1 MAEISYSNLLN
12 LVMAGQDLT
21 RTQAH
26 DAFGQIMDG
35 AWNEAQ
41 IAGLLVALAAKG
53 HAVDE
58 IAGAAQAMREHVT
71 PIDAGDLD
79 VIDTCGTGGTG
90 LSTVNVSTAAA
101 LAAAGAG
108 VPVAKH
114 GNKTNTRVSGSA
126 DVLVALGVN
135 IEAGPEVAA
144 RCLAEANIC
153 FCFAVRCHPAM
164 KYAVGVRKAL
174 AVRTIFNVLGPLTN
188 PAGARRQL
196 MGVFDPEATETLAN
210 VLGSLGAVRA
220 MVVHADDGL
229 DEISTTCATTIA
241 DLVEGK
247 VTTRRVEPGD
257 FGFGIAKMEDLLVE
271 SSRHSADII
280 GKVLSGAKGPARDI
294 VVLNAA
300 AAITVAD
307 RADDIGAAV
316 PLAENSIDSG
326 AAKAALEKLIEISNS

>member
-1 MAEISYSNLLN
+1 MAEMSYSNLLKQ
-12 LVMAGQDLT
+12 VMAREDLT
-21 RTQAH
+21 REQAH
-26 DAFGQIMDG
+26 EAFSRIMDG

-58 IAGAAQAMREHVT
+58 IAGAAEAMRERVT

-79 VIDTCGTGGTG
+79 VIDTCGTGGTA

-101 LAAAGAG
+101 LVAAGAG

-114 GNKTNTRVSGSA
+114 GNKTNTRASGSA

-135 IEAGPEVAA
+135 IEAEPAVAA
-144 RCLAEANIC
+144 LCLAEAKIC

-196 MGVFDPEATETLAN
+196 MGVFDAAAVETLAN

-241 DLVEGK
+241 DLVEGN

-257 FGFGIAKMEDLLVE
+257 FGLAVAKMEDLLVE
-271 SSRHSADII
+271 SPRHSADVI
-280 GKVLSGAKGPARDI
+280 GRVLAGAKGPARDI
-294 VVLNAA
+294 TILNAA

-316 PLAENSIDSG
+316 PIAQESIDSG
-326 AAKAALEKLIEISNS
+326 AAGAALEKLIEISNS

>member
-1 MAEISYSNLLN
+1 MAEISYSNLLKQ
-12 LVMAGQDLT
+12 VIAREDLT
-21 RTQAH
+21 REQAH
-26 DAFGQIMDG
+26 EAFDQIMGG
-35 AWNEAQ
+35 AWNDAQ

-71 PIDAGDLD
+71 RIDAGGLD
-79 VIDTCGTGGTG
+79 VVDTCGTGGTG

-101 LAAAGAG
+101 LVAAGAG

-135 IEAGPEVAA
+135 IEADPAVVA
-144 RCLAEANIC
+144 RCLGEANIC

-196 MGVFDPEATETLAN
+196 MGVFDPEVTETLAN
-210 VLGSLGAVRA
+210 VLGSLGALRA

-241 DLVEGK
+241 DLVDGK

-257 FGFGIAKMEDLLVE
+257 FGFAVANMEDLLVD
-271 SSRHSADII
+271 SAQHSADVI
-280 GKVLSGAKGPARDI
+280 GRVLAGAKGPARDI
-294 VVLNAA
+294 TILNAA
-300 AAITVAD
+300 AAITVGD

-316 PLAENSIDSG
+316 PIAQESIDSG
-326 AAKAALEKLIEISNS
+326 AAKAALDKLVAISNS